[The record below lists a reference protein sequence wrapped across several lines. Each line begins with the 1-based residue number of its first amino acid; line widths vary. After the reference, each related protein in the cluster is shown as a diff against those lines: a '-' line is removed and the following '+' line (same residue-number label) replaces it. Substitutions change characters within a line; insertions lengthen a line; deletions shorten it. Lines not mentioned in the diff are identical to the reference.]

1 MFGDDAMK
9 PTSGSITAPK
19 GYAAAGVACG
29 LKKDNR
35 LDLALIVSEVPAT
48 AVGVFTRNVVKGH
61 SLQRTMEAIRIGLAS
76 AVVINSGNANACV
89 GEAGYKDAETM
100 AALTAAELGCPVE
113 QVLTG
118 STGVIGKRL
127 DLKAVE
133 RGIKAASAALASSQ
147 EAGHQA
153 EQAIMTTDLIPK
165 ECVVTFELD
174 GQLVTV
180 AGMAKG
186 SGMIHPNMAT
196 MIGIITTDCAV
207 EHDVLAAMLRQTT
220 DQTFNRVSVDGD
232 TSVCDMVIA
241 MANGRSGAKKITS
254 ATSAAGQQLQHAL
267 TIVSTQLARLIA
279 QDGEGATKLVEIQCQ
294 GAKTAEDA
302 YKIVLAVGKS
312 PLVKTAIFG
321 EDANWGRI
329 LTAAGYS
336 GADFDPNKCD
346 IYLGDLKVCED
357 GTALLFDEVIAKQI
371 LQQKEVLIRIL
382 LREGQAFDRLWTC
395 DFSYDYVRI
404 NGSYRT

>member
-1 MFGDDAMK
+1 MIPVA
-9 PTSGSITAPK
+9 GSITAPK
-19 GYAAAGVACG
+19 GFAATGVACG

-35 LDLALIVSEVPAT
+35 LDLALVVSEVPAV
-48 AVGVFTRNVVKGH
+48 AVGVFTKNVVKGH
-61 SLQRTMEAIRIGLAS
+61 SLQRTMDMIKSGLAS
-76 AVVINSGNANACV
+76 AVIINSGNANACV
-89 GEAGYKDAETM
+89 GEAGYRDAETM
-100 AALTAAELGCPVE
+100 ADLTAAELGCPVE

-127 DLKAVE
+127 DLDAVH
-133 RGIKAASAALASSQ
+133 RGVQEACASLASSE
-147 EAGHQA
+147 EAGHRA
-153 EQAIMTTDLIPK
+153 EQAIMTTDLVPK
-165 ECVVTFELD
+165 ECVVTFELE
-174 GQLVTV
+174 GKTITV

-196 MIGIITTDCAV
+196 MIGVLTTDCAV
-207 EHDVLAAMLRQTT
+207 EHDVLSALLKTSVN
-220 DQTFNRVSVDGD
+220 QTFNRVSVDGD

-241 MANGRSGAKKITS
+241 LANGKAGNPAVRSVD
-254 ATSAAGQQLQHAL
+254 SAAAQQLQKAI
-267 TIVSTQLARLIA
+267 TIISTQLARLIA

-294 GAKTAEDA
+294 GARTADDA
-302 YKIVLAVGKS
+302 YKIVQAVGKS

-336 GADFDPNKCD
+336 GAEFDPEKCD
-346 IYLGDLKVCED
+346 IYLGDLKVCEN
-357 GTALLFDEVIAKQI
+357 GTALLFDEAAAKVI

-382 LREGQAFDRLWTC
+382 LREGTAFDRLWTC

>member
-1 MFGDDAMK
+1 MIPVA
-9 PTSGSITAPK
+9 GSITAPK
-19 GYAAAGVACG
+19 GFAATGVACG

-35 LDLALIVSEVPAT
+35 LDLALVVSEVPAVAT
-48 AVGVFTRNVVKGH
+48 GVFTRNVVKGH
-61 SLQRTMEAIRIGLAS
+61 SLQRTMDMVKSGLAS
-76 AVVINSGNANACV
+76 AVIINSGNANACV
-89 GEAGYKDAETM
+89 GEAGYRDAETM
-100 AALTAAELGCPVE
+100 ADLTAAELGCPVE

-127 DLKAVE
+127 DLSAIH
-133 RGIKAASAALASSQ
+133 RGVQEACANLASSE
-147 EAGHQA
+147 EAGHLA
-153 EQAIMTTDLIPK
+153 EQAIMTTDLVPK
-165 ECVVTFELD
+165 ECVVTFELE
-174 GQLVTV
+174 GKTITV

-196 MIGIITTDCAV
+196 MIGVLTTDCAV
-207 EHDVLAAMLRQTT
+207 EHDVLSALLKSSVN
-220 DQTFNRVSVDGD
+220 QTFNRVSVDGD

-241 MANGRSGAKKITS
+241 LANGKAGNTAIRSVD
-254 ATSAAGQQLQHAL
+254 SAAAQQLQKAI
-267 TIVSTQLARLIA
+267 TIISTQLARLIA

-294 GAKTAEDA
+294 GARTADDA
-302 YKIVLAVGKS
+302 YKIVQAVGKS

-336 GADFDPNKCD
+336 GAEFDPEKCD
-346 IYLGDLKVCED
+346 IYLGDLKVCEN
-357 GTALLFDEVIAKQI
+357 GTALLFDEAAAKVI

-382 LREGQAFDRLWTC
+382 LREGTAFDRLWTC